1 MTIFKER
8 VRIKPGGV
16 IELAHPDLPA
26 GEEVEVVVTIDSS
39 VENAASAA
47 APEPRPIWEVA
58 LEIGASVPDEEWA
71 RVPGD
76 LAKNLDHYLY
86 GAPKHEE

>member
-8 VRIKPGGV
+8 VRIKPGGI

-26 GEEVEVVVTIDSS
+26 GEEVEVVVIVDSS
-39 VENAASAA
+39 VENAEA
-47 APEPRPIWEVA
+47 APPPQRPIWEVA
-58 LEIGASVPDEEWA
+58 LEIGSSVPDEEWA
-71 RVPGD
+71 GVPGD

-86 GAPKHEE
+86 GARKHEE